1 MQLISVVTPC
11 FNEKDN
17 IKDIYTAVKEIF
29 SQLGTYH
36 YEHIFIDNASTD
48 NSIHLLKE
56 IANTD
61 SNIKLIA
68 NSRNFG
74 WIRSPFYGL
83 LQASGDAI
91 IYMAADFQDPPY
103 LISDFIKKWEDGFKI
118 VIGTKSQSEES
129 FFRFS
134 MRKLYYKFSNKIADL
149 KLPRNFTGFG
159 LYDKSIIHIM
169 RQLNDPYPYLRG
181 MISEIGFD
189 IAEIEFKQPKRKRG
203 LSSGTF
209 FQLYDVAMLG
219 ITTHSKL
226 PLRILSLAGFSLAF
240 ISMLIAIIYVFA
252 KLIFWDKFPLGFA
265 PILIGSF
272 FFFSLQMFFVGILG
286 EYIAAI
292 HQQVLK
298 RPLVIEKERVNF

>member
-17 IKDIYTAVKEIF
+17 IKDIYETVKEVF
-29 SQLGTYH
+29 SKLETYH

-56 IANTD
+56 IASID
-61 SNIKLIA
+61 SNIKLIV

-83 LQASGDAI
+83 LQASGEAI
-91 IYMAADFQDPPY
+91 IYMAADFQDPPKM
-103 LISDFIKKWEDGFKI
+103 IKDFIKKWEEGFKI
-118 VIGTKSQSEES
+118 VIGTKLQSEES
-129 FFRFS
+129 IFKFF
-134 MRKLYYKFSNKIADL
+134 MRKFYYKFAGKIADL
-149 KLPRNFTGFG
+149 KLQKNFTGFG
-159 LYDKSIIHIM
+159 LYDKSVIHIM
-169 RQLNDPYPYLRG
+169 RQFNDPYPYLRG

-189 IAEIEFKQPKRKRG
+189 VAEIEFKQPKRKKG

-226 PLRILSLAGFSLAF
+226 PLRILSLVGFSLAF
-240 ISMLIAIIYVFA
+240 ISMLLAVIYIFA
-252 KLIFWDKFPLGFA
+252 KLFFWNMFPLGFA

-272 FFFSLQMFFVGILG
+272 FFFSLQMFFIGLLG
-286 EYIAAI
+286 EYIASI
-292 HQQVLK
+292 HHQVLK